1 MVNYLNFVLQ
11 KLVMG
16 ILLFLN
22 SQNHFQNK
30 ILMKSI
36 ICQQECQAL
45 DAFKNPFLVA
55 TKG

>member
-1 MVNYLNFVLQ
+1 MANYLNFVFQ

-16 ILLFLN
+16 FLLFLN
-22 SQNHFQNK
+22 SQNHCQNK
-30 ILMKSI
+30 FLMKSI

-45 DAFKNPFLVA
+45 DALKNPFLVV